1 LRTLIAQGINLSDK
15 VYHYQ
20 NHNFALFRILIP
32 YLNGFDDSGVTD
44 IGTATSLHYLEYMN
58 SVYGSYFKV
67 TCDPNASAGTH
78 ILSYPYPAGSS
89 QGIDWGDWTAICGG
103 GGLQLSVDE
112 MGDFLTQ
119 LNRDVFLPAEGLQ
132 QMYDNLLG
140 WDYLFANTKHGRCL
154 TKNGALHDTSALLN
168 TLLAYCPTTGLGFV
182 GLANSR
188 LGSATTANY
197 GFPGSWDDI
206 VQNAYN
212 AAWKPQ
218 S

>member
-1 LRTLIAQGINLSDK
+1 MRTLIAQGINLSDK

-112 MGDFLTQ
+112 MGDFLMGRFSR
-119 LNRDVFLPAEGLQ
+119 LFSNRGV
-132 QMYDNLLG
+132 
-140 WDYLFANTKHGRCL
+140 
-154 TKNGALHDTSALLN
+154 
-168 TLLAYCPTTGLGFV
+168 LLARDHRRV
-182 GLANSR
+182 GRPEVREAMPCAVGGWN
-188 LGSATTANY
+188 
-197 GFPGSWDDI
+197 GFP
-206 VQNAYN
+206 
-212 AAWKPQ
+212 
-218 S
+218 